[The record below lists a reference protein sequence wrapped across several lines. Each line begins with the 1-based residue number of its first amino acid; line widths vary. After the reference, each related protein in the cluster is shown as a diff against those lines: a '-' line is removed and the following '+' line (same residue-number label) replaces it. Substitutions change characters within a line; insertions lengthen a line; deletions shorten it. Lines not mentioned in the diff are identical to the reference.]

1 MLFFGE
7 LGSPRE
13 QLRGGH
19 GKNVRTGGWA
29 HVQQKESSGHG
40 STVGFMDLLQLRS
53 PALNYLAFVS
63 FLVFLHRMKDISIL
77 FC

>member
-13 QLRGGH
+13 QLRRGH
-19 GKNVRTGGWA
+19 GKNVRTGGRA
-29 HVQQKESSGHG
+29 HVQRKESSGHG
-40 STVGFMDLLQLRS
+40 STVGFMELLQLRS
-53 PALNYLAFVS
+53 PASNYLAFVS
-63 FLVFLHRMKDISIL
+63 FLLFLYRMEDISIL